1 MDVGYLWCGKTGNHS
16 SYEDVQI
23 FLKTEKVLLFD
34 CSYSLARR
42 RILLFSKLPTCSLP
56 VISPLVLRCSDITT
70 FDTPH
75 RSVSHDMSD
84 LDAIRAQRL
93 AQLRGQQGGG
103 ASPGFQLPAGMTP
116 QGGPGQAEEDPAA
129 KAQAQQ
135 QEEEMRRTLMGQIL
149 ASDARERCR
158 SFDIGVHAVA

>member
-1 MDVGYLWCGKTGNHS
+1 
-16 SYEDVQI
+16 
-23 FLKTEKVLLFD
+23 
-34 CSYSLARR
+34 
-42 RILLFSKLPTCSLP
+42 
-56 VISPLVLRCSDITT
+56 
-70 FDTPH
+70 
-75 RSVSHDMSD
+75 MSD

-129 KAQAQQ
+129 KAQAQA

-149 ASDARERCR
+149 ASDARERCM
-158 SFDIGVHAVA
+158 SCCFAKLWFVHEADSYLSL